1 MKLKLQFFTAIASLA
16 LLGNALAQSASV
28 TISTEV
34 VVKGDTAVV
43 SLAYV
48 AGGATT
54 NLDIT
59 MSYDEAVVDE
69 AAIVAD
75 CTAATGL
82 GLTFFNCSV
91 DTTNNQVKGIGGN
104 FSGVPL
110 TSGALA
116 SVSFPVLAGAATGN
130 SVSAFAAGFS
140 ASGTVT
146 PFVTDWTLTVTDG
159 PQPLF
164 AATPASVALSGQI
177 ATTLEANVVIN
188 NSGGEATSMLDYT
201 CTAIDDADSK
211 FTISGETAKVIG
223 TAETGSITVACDS
236 SAIGG
241 PFAAIMQC
249 IHNGSN
255 PTVDIPL
262 SCTVTAGPEPAYT
275 GVDAGLA
282 MVATE
287 QGDADPTGSV
297 TITNTGDATTTLTGT
312 CTLVTG
318 GTPITMT
325 NGAFSVAEG
334 AAGHVVGVSCDA
346 SLEGSYAD
354 TLSCTHN
361 GTNVTPPATYPVT
374 CEVGPP
380 GPAVYLSVPAPGAV
394 IDMTTEDVPVGAVV
408 PDQVLT
414 ITNDAAEAN
423 DRDLGLANCAFTGD
437 AAITASAPTSPVAA
451 QASTMVT
458 FSCDT
463 AAVGAYTG
471 TYSCEYHT
479 TGSEVA
485 DGTATYTV
493 NCGVRAA
500 ASDILEAPISGTALN
515 ILVPIAGTATT
526 SVAFNEILDEGVD
539 ATVDS
544 CSFGTT
550 IFAVTSTLPATVAAG
565 GTATISVTGTDDVS
579 GALTFTDTLTCTY
592 TDTDSL
598 PGTASWPI
606 TLTVLAQPIP
616 TLSTW
621 GLLLMILTLMGL
633 GGIVIRR
640 KVES

>member
-1 MKLKLQFFTAIASLA
+1 
-16 LLGNALAQSASV
+16 
-28 TISTEV
+28 
-34 VVKGDTAVV
+34 
-43 SLAYV
+43 
-48 AGGATT
+48 
-54 NLDIT
+54 
-59 MSYDEAVVDE
+59 
-69 AAIVAD
+69 
-75 CTAATGL
+75 
-82 GLTFFNCSV
+82 
-91 DTTNNQVKGIGGN
+91 
-104 FSGVPL
+104 
-110 TSGALA
+110 
-116 SVSFPVLAGAATGN
+116 
-130 SVSAFAAGFS
+130 
-140 ASGTVT
+140 
-146 PFVTDWTLTVTDG
+146 
-159 PQPLF
+159 
-164 AATPASVALSGQI
+164 
-177 ATTLEANVVIN
+177 
-188 NSGGEATSMLDYT
+188 
-201 CTAIDDADSK
+201 
-211 FTISGETAKVIG
+211 
-223 TAETGSITVACDS
+223 
-236 SAIGG
+236 
-241 PFAAIMQC
+241 
-249 IHNGSN
+249 
-255 PTVDIPL
+255 
-262 SCTVTAGPEPAYT
+262 
-275 GVDAGLA
+275 
-282 MVATE
+282 
-287 QGDADPTGSV
+287 
-297 TITNTGDATTTLTGT
+297 
-312 CTLVTG
+312 
-318 GTPITMT
+318 
-325 NGAFSVAEG
+325 
-334 AAGHVVGVSCDA
+334 
-346 SLEGSYAD
+346 
-354 TLSCTHN
+354 
-361 GTNVTPPATYPVT
+361 
-374 CEVGPP
+374 
-380 GPAVYLSVPAPGAV
+380 
-394 IDMTTEDVPVGAVV
+394 MTTEDVPVGAVV

-592 TDTDSL
+592 TDTDST
-598 PGTASWPI
+598 PGTATWPI